1 MYIPRGEKPSFDDE
15 KFPGSHNTVYVIAD
29 IKGSDDKLDIY
40 LKLPNEK
47 KSIKWSVSNG
57 YQYYSY
63 GRYAFNITKNF
74 TIPLLLIDKL
84 EKLKTDLKGVEVSD
98 SRVKF
103 NYKIE
108 DVALN
113 NKDLKYDEYPKPV
126 VVLKNLNDNSL
137 KEISTLMI
145 EPEKLITNLNSL
157 KERQTY
163 LDLQKMV
170 LANECFKTFL
180 SGKYLATLSKIEKP
194 ENSAIR
200 YGETKTIED
209 EGVSKFSYIDG
220 YIDILIF
227 ASSTQF
233 NFMLKNVSENSIKV
247 IWNEAVFVDFDG
259 STSKIMHVGTKY
271 SQRESDQPA
280 TTIIKDAKIDDI
292 ACPTKNVRY
301 SDVLKEWVTDP
312 LFPKKPNLPISSIRL
327 MLPIQVK
334 DVVNEYIF
342 IFEVKWVYNNPELL
356 NL

>member
-1 MYIPRGEKPSFDDE
+1 M
-15 KFPGSHNTVYVIAD
+15 
-29 IKGSDDKLDIY
+29 
-40 LKLPNEK
+40 
-47 KSIKWSVSNG
+47 
-57 YQYYSY
+57 
-63 GRYAFNITKNF
+63 
-74 TIPLLLIDKL
+74 LIDKL
-84 EKLKTDLKGVEVSD
+84 EKLKNDLKGVEISD
-98 SRVKF
+98 PKVKF
-103 NYKIE
+103 NYTIE
-108 DVALN
+108 DVVLN
-113 NKDLKYDEYPKPV
+113 SKDLKYDEYPKPV

-137 KEISTLMI
+137 KEVSTLMI
-145 EPEKLITNLNSL
+145 EPEELISNLSSL
-157 KERQTY
+157 KEGQTY

-180 SGKYLATLSKIEKP
+180 LGNYVATLSKVEKP

-200 YGETKTIED
+200 YGETKIIED

-220 YIDILIF
+220 CIDILIF

-233 NFMLKNVSENSIKV
+233 NFIMKNVSENSIKV
-247 IWNEAVFVDFDG
+247 IWNEAVFVDSDG

-301 SDVLKEWVTDP
+301 SDILKEWVTDP
-312 LFPKKPNLPISSIRL
+312 LFPTKPNLAISPVRL

-334 DVVNEYIF
+334 DVINEYIF